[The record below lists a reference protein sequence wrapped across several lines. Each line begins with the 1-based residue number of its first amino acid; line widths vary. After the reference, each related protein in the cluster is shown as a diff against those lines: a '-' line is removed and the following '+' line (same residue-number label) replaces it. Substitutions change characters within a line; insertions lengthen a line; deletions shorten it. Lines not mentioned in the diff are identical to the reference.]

1 MNAGRHRQQQSETLP
16 IYDISQMNLA
26 QILNQLRYKQW
37 ADSRTLEATALI
49 DSERFPSE
57 IEFARQQLNHMV
69 RVEEVFRARLLGN
82 KEPHSSSNSEVV
94 PMLEQLSKRL
104 LESNDWLRTY
114 AESMP
119 SEKLVE
125 KIHFHFLDGKGGTMT
140 REEVLFH
147 LVNHGT
153 YHRGAI
159 GRALDL
165 AGGLRPADTYTV
177 FVHAMEPGR
186 RGGICP

>member
-1 MNAGRHRQQQSETLP
+1 MHQE
-16 IYDISQMNLA
+16 

-37 ADSRTLEATALI
+37 ADGRTLEAMNLV
-49 DSERFPSE
+49 DSERFASE
-57 IEFARQQLNHMV
+57 IAFARQQLNHMV

-82 KEPHSSSNSEVV
+82 TEPHSSSNSEVV

-104 LESNDWLRTY
+104 GESNDWLQAY
-114 AESMP
+114 AESTP
-119 SEKLVE
+119 PEKLNE
-125 KIHFHFLDGKGGTMT
+125 KIHFRFLDGKGGTMT
-140 REEVLFH
+140 PEEVLFH

-177 FVHAMEPGR
+177 FVHAVEPGR
-186 RGGICP
+186 RG

>member
-1 MNAGRHRQQQSETLP
+1 VIWRDPMHQAL
-16 IYDISQMNLA
+16 
-26 QILNQLRYKQW
+26 ILNQLRYKRW
-37 ADSRTLEATALI
+37 ADRRTLEGVALV
-49 DSERFPSE
+49 DSARFASE
-57 IEFARQQLNHMV
+57 IAFARQQLNHMV

-82 KEPHSSSNSEVV
+82 SEPHTSSNSEVV
-94 PMLEQLSKRL
+94 PVLEQLSKRL
-104 LESNDWLRTY
+104 SESNDWLQAY
-114 AESMP
+114 AESTP

-125 KIHFHFLDGKGGTMT
+125 KIHFRFLDGKSGTMT
-140 REEVLFH
+140 RDEVLFH

-177 FVHAMEPGR
+177 FVHAAEPER
-186 RGGICP
+186 RGES

>member
-1 MNAGRHRQQQSETLP
+1 MMSSIAAGPAIDETFWMH
-16 IYDISQMNLA
+16 ST

-37 ADSRTLEATALI
+37 ADGRTLDAMALI
-49 DSERFPSE
+49 DPERFPSE
-57 IEFARQQLNHMV
+57 IAFARQQFNHMV
-69 RVEEVFRARLLGN
+69 RVEEVFRARLLGDA
-82 KEPHSSSNSEVV
+82 EPHASSNSEVV
-94 PMLEQLSKRL
+94 PALEELSGRL
-104 LESNDWLRTY
+104 SESNDWLQTY
-114 AESMP
+114 AKSLS

-125 KIHFHFLDGKGGTMT
+125 KIRFRFFDGKGGTMT

-165 AGGLRPADTYTV
+165 AEGLRPADTYTV
-177 FVHAMEPGR
+177 FVHVTEPGR
-186 RGGICP
+186 RGEN

>member
-1 MNAGRHRQQQSETLP
+1 
-16 IYDISQMNLA
+16 MNLA

-37 ADSRTLEATALI
+37 ADSRTLEAVALI
-49 DSERFPSE
+49 DLQRFPSE

-69 RVEEVFRARLLGN
+69 RVEEVFRARLLGS

-125 KIHFHFLDGKGGTMT
+125 KIRFHFLDGQGGTMT

-186 RGGICP
+186 RGGSCP

>member
-1 MNAGRHRQQQSETLP
+1 MHST
-16 IYDISQMNLA
+16 

-37 ADSRTLEATALI
+37 ADNRTLDAMALI

-57 IEFARQQLNHMV
+57 IAFARQQLNHMV
-69 RVEEVFRARLLGN
+69 RVEEVFRARLLGDT
-82 KEPHSSSNSEVV
+82 EPHSTSNSEIV
-94 PMLEQLSKRL
+94 PAQEELSKRL
-104 LESNDWLRTY
+104 SESNDWLQTY
-114 AESMP
+114 AKSNS

-125 KIHFHFLDGKGGTMT
+125 EIRFRFLDGKGGTMT

-177 FVHAMEPGR
+177 FVHAMESGR
-186 RGGICP
+186 RGESGCVTGSEADSKWLLRNNL

>member
-1 MNAGRHRQQQSETLP
+1 MMCASTVKAA
-16 IYDISQMNLA
+16 IYDILYMNSA

-37 ADSRTLEATALI
+37 ADRRTLEAMTLI
-49 DSERFPSE
+49 DLERYPTE

-69 RVEEVFRARLLGN
+69 RVEEVFRARLLGD
-82 KEPHSSSNSEVV
+82 KDPHSSSNSEVV
-94 PMLEQLSKRL
+94 PMLEQLGRRL
-104 LESNDWLRTY
+104 LESNDWLQTY
-114 AESMP
+114 VESTP

-125 KIHFHFLDGKGGTMT
+125 EIHFRFFDGNGGTMT
-140 REEVLFH
+140 REEIIFH

-177 FVHAMEPGR
+177 FVHATEPGR
-186 RGGICP
+186 RGGVL